1 MTDPAGPETHAFETL
16 GIAPVPD
23 RERNM
28 RASSLFVIWSLAS
41 ASATT
46 PVIGLVLKGVGLANF
61 AWLNLLALL
70 VGLIPSMLL
79 AHMGRQVPIIS
90 MVMARRTYGL
100 GGATLLAA
108 LYTIVGAG
116 WFGLNTDVGGQILG
130 AIFPGHGVT
139 WYVLLG
145 IVQIALVFFGM
156 DVLEKFYNYTAVVF
170 LVCYA
175 VLSYYLFTR
184 YSFVMPTHRGA
195 VDWGKDIDLI
205 LSFSLLAWAYIFPTV
220 TRFCPPTGSAE
231 KPASRAVY
239 MLAPS
244 VGVMAAVLVMGALGL
259 IALQMTGDWNI
270 AMLGKSLPVWGEVSA
285 IGVILAIAHCNAMNL
300 YPAVTSLLAVINVA
314 GERSHRMLQ
323 PVLVIVLG
331 IFSTVL
337 AIMGILDFIQ
347 GFLSLLGSLL
357 FPFTFILVVDWFH
370 GRYYAQPVSLF
381 YRKVTGL
388 ADCFSWPAPWA
399 IAMLIVGVV
408 LGQSGQLLP
417 PFVGH
422 FIPWQ
427 VCSAL
432 IVTIVYYLGLR
443 VVQSG
448 TRNRAGQLS
457 CGIGAP
463 MSESPRGNRDSAS
476 L

>member
-1 MTDPAGPETHAFETL
+1 MTEPADPETHAFETL

-23 RERNM
+23 RERKM
-28 RASSLFVIWSLAS
+28 RPGSLFVIWGLAS

-46 PVIGLVLKGVGLANF
+46 PVIGLVLRGVGLSNF
-61 AWLNLLALL
+61 VWLNLLALL
-70 VGLIPSMLL
+70 VGLVPSMLL

-130 AIFPGHGVT
+130 AIFPGYGVM
-139 WYVLLG
+139 WYVILG
-145 IVQIALVFFGM
+145 VVQIALVFFGM
-156 DVLEKFYNYTAVVF
+156 EVLQKFYNYTAVVF
-170 LVCYA
+170 LLCYA

-184 YSFVMPTHRGA
+184 YSFAMPVDKGG

-220 TRFCPPTGSAE
+220 TRFCTPISPTE
-231 KPASRAVY
+231 KPLSRALY

-244 VGVMAAVLVMGALGL
+244 VGVMAAVLFMGALGL
-259 IALQMTGDWNI
+259 VALQMTGDWNI
-270 AMLGKSLPVWGEVSA
+270 AMLGKSLPVWGEISA

-300 YPAVTSLLAVINVA
+300 YPAVTSLLAVVNVA

-323 PVLVIVLG
+323 PSLVIVLG

-337 AIMGILDFIQ
+337 AILGILDFIQ

-357 FPFTFILVVDWFH
+357 FPFSFILVVDWFH
-370 GRYYAQPVSLF
+370 GRYHAQPVSLF
-381 YRKVTGL
+381 YRKAAGF
-388 ADCFSWPAPWA
+388 AECFSWPAPWA
-399 IAMLIVGVV
+399 IAMLIFGVI
-408 LGQSGQLLP
+408 LGQSGHLLP
-417 PFVGH
+417 RLVEH

-427 VCSAL
+427 VCSAV
-432 IVTIVYYLGLR
+432 IVMVIYYLGLR
-443 VVQSG
+443 VAEQ
-448 TRNRAGQLS
+448 RIQLRK
-457 CGIGAP
+457 IA
-463 MSESPRGNRDSAS
+463 
-476 L
+476 